1 MEKAGGEDECAA
13 PWVFNQIHVCG
24 CKRAICYISG
34 GKKVG
39 FLEERGKCVETDVGG
54 GGMRGRPPLAT
65 VAVRHSGML
74 LQDKERGAFI
84 EVCRTPLTRD
94 KRPESELHYA
104 APSLRGLCQDGARG
118 SISARGATVILD
130 CRKPL
135 GLPFK
140 CTLYL

>member
-1 MEKAGGEDECAA
+1 MLHLGFLTKCMSVDAS
-13 PWVFNQIHVCG
+13 
-24 CKRAICYISG
+24 AICYISG
-34 GKKVG
+34 GKKKVG
-39 FLEERGKCVETDVGG
+39 FLEERRKCVCVETDVGG
-54 GGMRGRPPLAT
+54 GNERQAPAGYSSCQT
-65 VAVRHSGML
+65 QWNVVRRQG
-74 LQDKERGAFI
+74 EGAFI
-84 EVCRTPLTRD
+84 KVCRTALTPD

-104 APSLRGLCQDGARG
+104 TPSLRGLCQDGARG